1 MCWIKV
7 VSVDSIYLDFANA
20 FDSVPH
26 ERLLEKMG
34 YIEWIRSFLMGR
46 RQGVVV
52 NGNKSSHG
60 AK

>member
-1 MCWIKV
+1 MV
-7 VSVDSIYLDFANA
+7 TVDTIYLDFANA